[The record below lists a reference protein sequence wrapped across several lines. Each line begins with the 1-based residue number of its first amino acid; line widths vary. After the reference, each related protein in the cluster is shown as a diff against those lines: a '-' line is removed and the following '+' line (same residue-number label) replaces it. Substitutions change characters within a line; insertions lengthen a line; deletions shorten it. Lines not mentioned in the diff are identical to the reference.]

1 MKKYIKYT
9 LITLIILSIL
19 YFIYRFYE
27 EKKVQEGFEGLDT
40 QASSVYYKNT
50 VDSNDLQTKIFSRNI
65 TKSVLEPDETASS
78 VLNNIK
84 DNFTG
89 TWYNYNIDNST
100 YTPNQNDSI
109 LVLRR
114 IGDQIQFTLSLNDIN
129 SINSSFKPLLNQ
141 DGTSP
146 VSDAKNPYYSLI
158 GMAQINTDDNTK
170 ATIISV
176 SQNRYNNPNAKLID
190 GTVSSSLTSD
200 FTTFIGES
208 LIYDTSAKKI
218 TFLTI
223 DFTYSNLDY
232 QLASDDES
240 NFGIGNKIFTYNKDI
255 IQPYYEMEATQFSDV
270 NCAPGKKLCTFTPS
284 GNSTLT
290 GYACTSGTVT
300 NGVCPNSTSTDRTNY
315 SINSDFMCSLGTKNS
330 LGNYTNSNSNSNNNL
345 SKTEGSSTY
354 SLTDCVPQYNI
365 VMNGKMDM
373 MINKIDD
380 NNGNLNSCTYL
391 KDLTNNSKHYYIL
404 YFRNIDDVSSLSF
417 QYWGESPNESRLVT
431 IRTKLD
437 QAIKNNT
444 DVMNCVK
451 NILGAQATNT
461 NQPILYNKASNNSLV
476 EWKLNKDLGNNSCYF
491 TIGSKKTPTKPTYYL
506 QSESNGLVHVSLFEG
521 GINKYFTLE
530 QTKKCETETYSDI
543 DIYGGYLR
551 ASNGLYLSPGI
562 SSITELDPSSTNTDA
577 RVCTLVSKPN
587 VAGKW
592 IIISSSKSFTDDLSG
607 LV

>member
-27 EKKVQEGFEGLDT
+27 EKKVQEGFEGLNT

-65 TKSVLEPDETASS
+65 TKSVLEPDQTAASILDSS
-78 VLNNIK
+78 ADL
-84 DNFTG
+84 FTG
-89 TWYNYNIDNST
+89 TYKEADTSVKTLGENY
-100 YTPNQNDSI
+100 SI
-109 LVLRR
+109 LVLRK
-114 IGDQIQFTLSLNDIN
+114 IGDQVQFTLSKNDVTY
-129 SINSSFKPLLNQ
+129 Q
-141 DGTSP
+141 D
-146 VSDAKNPYYSLI
+146 VAKATDDISNNKLPYYSLI
-158 GMAQINTDDNTK
+158 GMAQIDDNTNGSIS
-170 ATIISV
+170 ATVKSIKQNNYNNSSYMSNINLIDKEKISV
-176 SQNRYNNPNAKLID
+176 FGNKIFFLGKYF
-190 GTVSSSLTSD
+190 SST
-200 FTTFIGES
+200 
-208 LIYDTSAKKI
+208 KK
-218 TFLTI
+218 
-223 DFTYSNLDY
+223 DY
-232 QLASDDES
+232 QLAGDDV

-284 GNSTLT
+284 GSSGIT
-290 GYACTSGTVT
+290 GYACTKGTVT
-300 NGVCPNSTSTDRTNY
+300 NGVCPNSTGNY
-315 SINSDFMCSLGTKNS
+315 EQNNSINSDFMCSLGTKNS
-330 LGNYTNSNSNSNNNL
+330 LGTYTNSNNNL
-345 SKTEGSSTY
+345 SKTENTTDY

-380 NNGNLNSCTYL
+380 NNGNLNSCKYIN
-391 KDLTNNSKHYYIL
+391 DLTNTNKHYYIL
-404 YFRNIDDVSSLSF
+404 YFRNVDDVSSLSF

-444 DVMNCVK
+444 DIMNCVK
-451 NILGAQATNT
+451 DILGAQATNT

-491 TIGSKKTPTKPTYYL
+491 TIGSKKTSTKPTYYL

-530 QTKKCETETYSDI
+530 QTKKCDTETYSDI

>member
-65 TKSVLEPDETASS
+65 TKSVLEPDENASS

-100 YTPNQNDSI
+100 YTPSKNDSI

-114 IGDQIQFTLSLNDIN
+114 IGDQIQFTLSLNDITY
-129 SINSSFKPLLNQ
+129 Q
-141 DGTSP
+141 TSGNN
-146 VSDAKNPYYSLI
+146 VSTATNPYYSLI
-158 GMAQINTDDNTK
+158 GMAQIDPDDNKK
-170 ATIISV
+170 ATIVSV
-176 SQNRYNNPNAKLID
+176 SQNRYNNPNAKLKDNSVTSTITD
-190 GTVSSSLTSD
+190 LTK
-200 FTTFIGES
+200 FNGES
-208 LIYDTSAKKI
+208 LIYDAGKI
-218 TFLTI
+218 TFLKI

-232 QLASDDES
+232 QLAGDES

-270 NCAPGKKLCTFTPS
+270 NCAPGFSLCTFTPS
-284 GNSTLT
+284 GSSGIT
-290 GYACTSGTVT
+290 GYACTTGTVT
-300 NGVCPNSTSTDRTNY
+300 NGSCPNSTSDNRTGNT
-315 SINSDFMCSLGTKNS
+315 INSSFMCSLGTKNS
-330 LGNYTNSNSNSNNNL
+330 SGTYINSNNNL
-345 SKTEGSSTY
+345 SKTENSIDY
-354 SLTDCVPQYNI
+354 SLTDCDPQYNI

-380 NNGNLNSCTYL
+380 DNENLNSCKYIN
-391 KDLTNNSKHYYIL
+391 DLTNNSKHYYIL

-444 DVMNCVK
+444 DIMNCVK
-451 NILGAQATNT
+451 DILGAQATNT

-530 QTKKCETETYSDI
+530 QTKKCDTETYSDI